1 MRRMRRIFVVL
12 LLLSVILFS
21 AIPAYAAD
29 YKVVIDKQIA
39 DTKYF
44 DGGYGY
50 ITKNISYLDDKNNE
64 LQIDLEISNKSQN
77 KEFKQFSK
85 TEVYLIITSYADEN
99 RSLLEV
105 AAAKEMAKQLL
116 EKPNMKV
123 GVVQIIGP
131 VLASTKGSLDDA
143 KVIVKATDNI
153 ETFNNDIINNKK
165 VSTGTHTDVEAAIQV
180 SKKAFSDDVNKYLI
194 LPDYI
199 PLSAIWIEN
208 AFTIGKWEEKVQEL
222 VNATKQTV
230 LSLKDESINLITLR
244 PSDDS
249 YNNVKDS
256 NGNYYDVSEYVT
268 ELYGTVDKPTYG
280 MVLDSSNMDTNQF
293 ISNHVSQVVISQIP
307 ADMKTLTITDY
318 FPAEIIDNFE
328 FSYVTKPE
336 TGTISEKITDNKI
349 VYTVD
354 KLVGNDSI
362 KISYKLKLK
371 DVIKENILDK
381 VLLTNEKVT
390 SSYTDIN
397 NVKHDV
403 IQTSSPSIKLV
414 EVLNNIPDTKFN
426 QFTIVKFISV
436 FIILVGVV
444 LIVKIVNNK
453 KKIEG

>member
-1 MRRMRRIFVVL
+1 MRRIFVVL

-64 LQIDLEISNKSQN
+64 LQIDLEISNKN
-77 KEFKQFSK
+77 YKKEFKQFSK
-85 TEVYLIITSYADEN
+85 TEVYLIITSYADES

-116 EKPNMKV
+116 EKPNIKV

-131 VLASTKGSLDDA
+131 TLASTKGSLNDA
-143 KVIVKATDNI
+143 KIIVKATDNI
-153 ETFNNDIINNKK
+153 EIFNNDIINNKK
-165 VSTGTHTDVEAAIQV
+165 VSTGTYTNVDAAIQV
-180 SKKAFSDDVNKYLI
+180 AKKAFSDDVNKYLI

-199 PLSAIWIEN
+199 TLSAIGIEN
-208 AFTIGKWEEKVQEL
+208 QFYNGQWEQKIQKL
-222 VNATKQTV
+222 VNATKQTI
-230 LSLKDESINLITLR
+230 LSLEKESINLITLR
-244 PSDDS
+244 PSEDS
-249 YNNVKDS
+249 YNLVKDS
-256 NGNYYDVSEYVT
+256 NGNFLDMSEYVT

-307 ADMKTLTITDY
+307 ADMKILTITDY

-336 TGTISEKITDNKI
+336 TGTISEQIIDNKI

-362 KISYKLKLK
+362 KISYKLKLR
-371 DVIKENILDK
+371 DDIKGDILDK

-390 SSYTDIN
+390 LNYTDIN

-403 IQTSSPSIKLV
+403 VQTSSPSIKLF
-414 EVLNNIPDTKFN
+414 EVLNNVPDTNADKYN
-426 QFTIVKFISV
+426 IVKFISV
-436 FIILVGVV
+436 FAILAGAI
-444 LIVKIVNNK
+444 LIAKILSNK